1 MAEAAVKE
9 QKALSANRRYVG
21 TRETVAYV
29 AYDVAQS
36 FNINKYQDIFIT
48 DIVKISLSFQTLVT
62 FVIGIWD
69 VINDIFL
76 AAIVDKTR
84 TRFGKFRPWLLVCSA
99 KSATSRV
106 QATATSLQERNICSL
121 LCVRFFP
128 RLQAY
133 SVLFRSSST
142 TFRVKRESVC
152 TVSFWNAARVL

>member
-1 MAEAAVKE
+1 MAEAAVQE
-9 QKALSANRRYVG
+9 QKALSGNRRYVG

-76 AAIVDKTR
+76 AAIV
-84 TRFGKFRPWLLVCSA
+84 
-99 KSATSRV
+99 
-106 QATATSLQERNICSL
+106 
-121 LCVRFFP
+121 
-128 RLQAY
+128 
-133 SVLFRSSST
+133 
-142 TFRVKRESVC
+142 
-152 TVSFWNAARVL
+152 